1 LNLATPNTRGDV
13 IVTILTDKKARTF
26 EMLPDERSLKAS
38 QRVAQVANTILK
50 LNNVENKGTEKISAG
65 DLGDGLEKLVK
76 LHKAGALSD
85 AEFAKAKKKLLG

>member
-1 LNLATPNTRGDV
+1 V

-26 EMLPDERSLKAS
+26 EMLPDENNLKAS
-38 QRVAQVANTILK
+38 QRVVQVANTILK
-50 LNNVENKGTEKISAG
+50 LNNAEKMGTDNISAG

-76 LHKAGALSD
+76 LHKSGALSD